1 MGAGAAGEGWRE
13 HPAADRK
20 LTAHISLQRKSPGSD
35 AGAFFMHLPPLS
47 WRPPHQRNATMSRPT
62 MTKKS
67 HSPQFRLFKYSVYAL
82 LTFNILLFLL
92 HGTAHE
98 ALDSLGWV
106 ILLATFEYESTSLTR
121 SMPRSWKSG
130 GLFAFQCLGYGLAIY
145 ATSQYIMNHEW
156 VDVLN
161 AVTWLLVCAVL
172 AYDVYVPGT
181 MGARNGKSAT
191 ASRRGFTPSWW
202 ASPCGGATRASG
214 HGRAGGPPRHLRR
227 RPVDRLFRGDGT
239 HRLRLRTA

>member
-1 MGAGAAGEGWRE
+1 
-13 HPAADRK
+13 
-20 LTAHISLQRKSPGSD
+20 
-35 AGAFFMHLPPLS
+35 
-47 WRPPHQRNATMSRPT
+47 

-106 ILLATFEYESTSLTR
+106 ILLATFEYESTSLDEVY
-121 SMPRSWKSG
+121 SSKLEKW

-172 AYDVYVPGT
+172 AYDVYAPGDYGGT
-181 MGARNGKSAT
+181 EWKVRNAIKAGLYAILVGVAVWWGYEGMQDTAGLVGLLDFYDAALWIACFAVIELNVFDYERPEDTAPASAT
-191 ASRRGFTPSWW
+191 
-202 ASPCGGATRASG
+202 
-214 HGRAGGPPRHLRR
+214 
-227 RPVDRLFRGDGT
+227 
-239 HRLRLRTA
+239 